1 MRASRWLPPD
11 AAVWVSGFRPF
22 YLLGCLY
29 APLLVAGVGGALA
42 GLVDLPAMGSTPG
55 LWHGHEMVFGFA
67 SAICIGTLL
76 TALPSWAG
84 TREVRGGALAL
95 LAALW
100 VMGRVAMWASP
111 FVPKPLAALADLLLV
126 PALLALVGPQVWR
139 APNRLFRWLLPV
151 LLALAAAN
159 GIYHLG
165 ILRGDPALAQLGLR
179 AGVYAFVILFVLK
192 GGVLTPIFT
201 GNALRLAGTGEQAA
215 FRMWLEIGA
224 AGSVVLLALLDL
236 TGAPARWVG
245 LAALACAIVHAV
257 RTARWRGWR
266 VAGQPLLSV
275 MHLGFAWLV
284 AAFALKAIAE
294 LTGRLPAAA
303 WLHVF
308 TVGSLGMMM
317 LGLMTRVALRHTGR
331 ALIVPRSL
339 GLAYAAMFAAVPI
352 RLAAEVHSLGAW
364 PAALAALLWAAAF
377 TTFFIRFA
385 RTLLAPSLPRTAA
398 PAKVPTGKR
407 VGGIEEPAR

>member
-1 MRASRWLPPD
+1 MSAGRWLAPGAP
-11 AAVWVSGFRPF
+11 VWVSGFRPF
-22 YLLGCLY
+22 YLLGTLY
-29 APLLVAGVGGALA
+29 APLLVAGAGGALA

-100 VMGRVAMWASP
+100 VIGRIALWTGPLLPS
-111 FVPKPLAALADLLLV
+111 PLAALADLLLM

-151 LLALAAAN
+151 LLALMAAN
-159 GIYHLG
+159 VAYHLG
-165 ILRGDPALAQLGLR
+165 ILGGDLALAQLGLR
-179 AGVYAFVILFVLK
+179 AGVYALMILFVLK

-201 GNALRLAGTGEQAA
+201 GNALRLAGIGKQAA
-215 FRMWLEIGA
+215 FRMWLESVA
-224 AGSVVLLALLDL
+224 VGSVALLALLDL

-245 LAALACAIVHAV
+245 LAALACAVVHAV
-257 RTARWRGWR
+257 RAARWRGWL
-266 VAGQPLLSV
+266 VAGQPLLCV
-275 MHLGFAWLV
+275 MHLSFAWLV
-284 AAFALKAIAE
+284 AAFALKALAE
-294 LTGRLPAAA
+294 LTGRVPAAA

-339 GLAYAAMFAAVPI
+339 GLAYGAMLVAVPI
-352 RLAAEVHSLGAW
+352 RLAADMHGLGAW
-364 PAALAALLWAAAF
+364 LAALAALLWAAAF
-377 TTFFIRFA
+377 AAFFVRFA

-398 PAKVPTGKR
+398 PAGAAMGKPR
-407 VGGIEEPAR
+407 EVLQGLE